1 MLHIKLYLVIRLLM
15 QMNIQIIILKQETYL
30 TLSSR
35 CYRNNNNHIA
45 SDYISIN
52 YEIPWFVVTY
62 TPATMTMQHISSK

>member
-52 YEIPWFVVTY
+52 CEIPWFVVYVY
-62 TPATMTMQHISSK
+62 TCNNDDATHLK